1 MTIQFGHVRTAA
13 AFAAAIVAGIAV
25 AACTPQ
31 NSAPMQVNAT
41 NPSVTYTYS
50 NDSELIQA
58 NHSASMF
65 CNRYQAVPQTV
76 RFGNEANGGRSVVF
90 DCVPAGPAA
99 PQMAQANQNLSY
111 TYRTDQE
118 LLDGSRNA
126 QLYCSNNGQQQTVSN
141 IGMNANGTKT
151 ATFRCIPR

>member
-1 MTIQFGHVRTAA
+1 MTIQFGNARIAGV
-13 AFAAAIVAGIAV
+13 FAAAIVAGLAL

-31 NSAPMQVNAT
+31 SSAPMQVQAT
-41 NPSVTYTYS
+41 NPSVTYKYNT
-50 NDSELIQA
+50 DSELVQA
-58 NHSASMF
+58 NQSASMF
-65 CNRYQAVPQTV
+65 CNRYQSVPQTV

-90 DCVPAGPAA
+90 DCVPAGPMV
-99 PQMAQANQNLSY
+99 PQVAQANQNLSY

-126 QLYCSNNGQQQTVSN
+126 QLYCSNSGQQQTVSN